1 MNHEVIGASFEVRWR
16 APVWVRVG
24 NGMPEIV
31 RGPKDALAQ
40 LQFRWPSFQ
49 GASYLEAN
57 RKCMAAFTKRGLC
70 EEAREAFI
78 NASIEAKMLDRS

>member
-1 MNHEVIGASFEVRWR
+1 MRHEVIGASVEVRWR

-40 LQFRWPSFQ
+40 LQFRWPCFQ
-49 GASYLEAN
+49 GASDQDAN
-57 RKCMAAFTKRGLC
+57 MKCMAALTKRGLC
-70 EEAREAFI
+70 EESREAFI
-78 NASIEAKMLDRS
+78 NASIEAKMLDWS

>member
-1 MNHEVIGASFEVRWR
+1 MRHEVIGASFEVRWR
-16 APVWVRVG
+16 GPVWVRVG

-49 GASYLEAN
+49 GASYQEAN
-57 RKCMAAFTKRGLC
+57 VKCMAALSKCGL
-70 EEAREAFI
+70 
-78 NASIEAKMLDRS
+78 